1 MVSNIQERRRDR
13 DLYRIFPLTNKC
25 VDSRPTLQKT
35 PVNGLPFIHLITL
48 LIMNIF
54 QYPSGNPESV
64 YQTQKSSKHHFTRA
78 FYAALDLKNSIESE
92 AGIAL
97 RKLTPNHAKIILNE
111 LEHVLANL
119 RIMQEK
125 LIEESVEAR
134 EQV

>member
-1 MVSNIQERRRDR
+1 
-13 DLYRIFPLTNKC
+13 
-25 VDSRPTLQKT
+25 
-35 PVNGLPFIHLITL
+35 
-48 LIMNIF
+48 MNIF

-64 YQTQKSSKHHFTRA
+64 YQSQESSKHHFTRA